1 MRDSVTKSSKK
12 LTLWDELLLTLMRLR
27 LRILH
32 EDLADGFCI
41 STALCS
47 QTFTT
52 WIRLLPQLLGHA
64 LAVWLP
70 IEAIQQNLANVFRKA
85 GYSNCR
91 VILDCTE
98 AFIE

>member
-1 MRDSVTKSSKK
+1 
-12 LTLWDELLLTLMRLR
+12 MRLR